1 MLRIRTNSNSFQ
13 VDSTIIATVLT
24 LIVSFVVIPVY
35 KKVINSIYT
44 RKFLMVYEKDYI
56 MPLKNILELHYK
68 NDDGLYLYEDE
79 LNILVD
85 KIIQE
90 LAFSRERELNYLSSD
105 YSFELIRINSYT
117 MAIIGDI
124 KKLSENYY
132 LFNDLSKRHNKY
144 QSIVDKEIVKECLI
158 LLDNFEIEAKRY
170 YKLKFDRIIL
180 KDTKIKEMINKYD
193 LELGK

>member
-1 MLRIRTNSNSFQ
+1 LNN

-132 LFNDLSKRHNKY
+132 LFNDLSKRYNNY